1 MKPMDVFESIL
12 RWFHVIFGVLWIGHL
27 YFFNFVNANF
37 APTMDGETKKKVVP
51 ELMPRALFWFRMG
64 ALMTWITGFL
74 LMGMVFYMKVD
85 PATGHNS
92 NMFGPEIAGAPTW
105 GGLQLAMLALTF
117 LGVFLYDVIVKAVL
131 KTPVAQFW
139 GGFVLVCAALYG
151 FKAAGFGMRAYQ
163 IHLGAM
169 FGTIMAFNVWF
180 RIWPAQ
186 KQIITA
192 IKGGTAPD
200 AALVA
205 MAGARSKHNTF
216 MSVPLIFTMLNNH
229 NTWAAS
235 YDSVAP
241 FLTMG
246 VVLLG
251 WGFTQH
257 LYAAAK
263 KVKGF

>member
-1 MKPMDVFESIL
+1 MNAMSVVESIL
-12 RWFHVIFGVLWIGHL
+12 RWLHVVFGILWIGHL

-37 APTMDGETKKKVVP
+37 APTMDAETKKKVVP

-64 ALMTWITGFL
+64 ALLTWITGFL
-74 LMGMVFYMKVD
+74 LLGMVFYMSKE
-85 PATGHNS
+85 
-92 NMFGPEIAGAPTW
+92 NMFGGLPDAPTW

-117 LGVFLYDVIVKAVL
+117 LGVFLYDVIVKTVL

-139 GGFVLVCAALYG
+139 GGFLLVCAALYG
-151 FKAAGFGMRAYQ
+151 FKAAGFTMRAYQ

-216 MSVPLIFTMLNNH
+216 MSVPLIFTMLNQH
-229 NTWAAS
+229 NTWSAS

-241 FLTMG
+241 FLTMA
-246 VVLLG
+246 VVLFG
-251 WGFTQH
+251 WGLTQH
-257 LYAAAK
+257 FYAAAK
-263 KVKGF
+263 KIKGF